1 MPKIYIDNIEDPR
14 LEAYRNLRTRNLT
27 QFSAKFVVESKLLT
41 QRLLISD
48 YEVESILIDDIALPD
63 AGDWISEEVTIY
75 VIPRTSMSELLGFH
89 FHRGVLGCGK
99 RKRRLQATEVL
110 SSPEP
115 MALATGYDSTPVGPI
130 APEASVDGSGLA
142 QAMLGLTNTEPMAL
156 ATGFD
161 STPVGPPPF
170 EPLENSHWTGV
181 YVVGVQDPENMGQIA
196 RNCSALGVRD
206 LIIGPECVDPFARR
220 VLRVSMGCMFNL
232 RISYSNDPISFLSW
246 ATSVGIRSLATSLS
260 SDSKPLEQYRRTNA
274 TLVVMGNEANGLA
287 ECVQNAATDRVKI
300 DMLLGTDSLNVSVAA
315 GIIVHY
321 VTRLANTQSQA
332 NRQ

>member
-48 YEVESILIDDIALPD
+48 YEVESVLIDDIALPD
-63 AGDWISEEVTIY
+63 SGDWLSEEVTIY

-99 RKRRLQATEVL
+99 RKRRLQATQVL

-115 MALATGYDSTPVGPI
+115 MALATGYDSTTVCP
-130 APEASVDGSGLA
+130 AP
-142 QAMLGLTNTEPMAL
+142 
-156 ATGFD
+156 FD
-161 STPVGPPPF
+161 HQQ
-170 EPLENSHWTGV
+170 NSRWTGV

-232 RISYSNDPISFLSW
+232 RISYANDPISFLSW

-315 GIIVHY
+315 GIILHY
-321 VTRLANTQSQA
+321 VTRLANTKSHA

>member
-41 QRLLISD
+41 QRLLRSD
-48 YEVESILIDDIALPD
+48 YEVESVLIDDVALPNS
-63 AGDWISEEVTIY
+63 GDWLSEEITAY
-75 VIPRTSMSELLGFH
+75 VIPRTAMSELLGFN

-110 SSPEP
+110 APEP
-115 MALATGYDSTPVGPI
+115 MT
-130 APEASVDGSGLA
+130 
-142 QAMLGLTNTEPMAL
+142 L

-161 STPVGPPPF
+161 STTFSPDTS
-170 EPLENSHWTGV
+170 ELQQKNRWTGV
-181 YVVGVQDPENMGQIA
+181 YVVGVQDPENLGQIA
-196 RNCSALGVRD
+196 RNCSALGVSD

-220 VLRVSMGCMFNL
+220 VLRVSMGCMLNL
-232 RISYSNDPISFLSW
+232 RISYANDPISFLTW
-246 ATSVGIRSLATSLS
+246 ASSEGIRSLATSLS
-260 SDSKPLEQYRRTNA
+260 SDSKPLEQYRRVKA

-287 ECVQNAATDRVKI
+287 EHVQNAATDRVKI

-315 GIIVHY
+315 GIILHY
-321 VTRLANTQSQA
+321 VTRLAKS
-332 NRQ
+332 